1 MTVYVAWDVATV
13 EIASWRYV
21 SGTGAYDP
29 QFRDVTTTRR
39 ARWSNA
45 NTPEAI
51 ASAEA
56 WCAEAD
62 YPNCRVEITPEEA

>member
-1 MTVYVAWDVATV
+1 MTAYVARDVATV
-13 EIASWRYV
+13 EGASWRYV

-39 ARWSNA
+39 ARWSNK

-51 ASAEA
+51 ATAQA
-56 WCAEAD
+56 WCDEQE
-62 YPNCRVEITPEEA
+62 YQNCRVEVTPEEE